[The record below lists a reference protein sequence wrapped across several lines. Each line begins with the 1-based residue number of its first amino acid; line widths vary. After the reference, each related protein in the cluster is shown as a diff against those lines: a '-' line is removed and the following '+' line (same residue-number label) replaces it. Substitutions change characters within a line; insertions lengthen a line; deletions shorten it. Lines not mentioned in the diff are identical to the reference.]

1 MADKDE
7 KQKVKEREKALDRK
21 YKNYRIP
28 RNGPSPKSSPS
39 KSAESTSVFEVYNS
53 RRSGEKYVEFD
64 EDEKASYAPLTP
76 EKKNTSGGLLSRFMK
91 RLSLDKTKGDLAK
104 GGVNGEEED
113 VGYIQHWEEED
124 HGEEEEEEEED
135 KTAAAAMQEGAST
148 AMGADDLAQ
157 TYKGLDFGKDELT
170 KGI

>member
-1 MADKDE
+1 
-7 KQKVKEREKALDRK
+7 
-21 YKNYRIP
+21 
-28 RNGPSPKSSPS
+28 
-39 KSAESTSVFEVYNS
+39 
-53 RRSGEKYVEFD
+53 
-64 EDEKASYAPLTP
+64 
-76 EKKNTSGGLLSRFMK
+76 MK

-157 TYKGLDFGKDELT
+157 TYKGHRLLKQARSGNDES
-170 KGI
+170 GPD

>member
-1 MADKDE
+1 MG
-7 KQKVKEREKALDRK
+7 
-21 YKNYRIP
+21 P

-113 VGYIQHWEEED
+113 
-124 HGEEEEEEEED
+124 HGEEEEEEEQD